1 MTLAVGPS
9 FPLMGRSSQSPAEL
23 PLWQVFPAGSVVP
36 FPSWGHFSF
45 FLLPLPQP
53 SPASPSLSAGS
64 LRGDDGFP
72 ALGSGPHGP
81 PGERLDLQV
90 TYAFQGRPWLH
101 TPVVTPLGCFMK
113 LMRCLSSLCLTQG
126 PSSPGA
132 RKRKQKGGEVG
143 KESSSHSLEG
153 SKQGEPTPPA
163 GPIKPWRR
171 PSFHPCVCLSCGEP
185 PGSSSVKRRHGPGLL
200 NF

>member
-9 FPLMGRSSQSPAEL
+9 FPLMGRTSQSPAEL
-23 PLWQVFPAGSVVP
+23 PLWQVFPAGSLVP

-72 ALGSGPHGP
+72 ALGSGPQGP

-101 TPVVTPLGCFMK
+101 TPVVAPLGCFMK
-113 LMRCLSSLCLTQG
+113 LMQCLSSLSYPRPLLTRG
-126 PSSPGA
+126 
-132 RKRKQKGGEVG
+132 KEEKKKGG
-143 KESSSHSLEG
+143 
-153 SKQGEPTPPA
+153 
-163 GPIKPWRR
+163 
-171 PSFHPCVCLSCGEP
+171 
-185 PGSSSVKRRHGPGLL
+185 
-200 NF
+200 